1 MYEFV
6 FFYIYRG
13 WETEYMNKTGGKG
26 NLNGRNLVIAILIIG
41 AFISILN
48 QTLLVT
54 AVPVIMKDL
63 DIPFSTAQWL
73 TTGFFLVNGIMIP
86 ISAFLINK
94 FTTRK
99 LYMTAMILFTI
110 GTIVAAVS
118 TVFPMLLAGRILQA
132 SGAGIMMPLSQVILL
147 QMFTVENRGKA
158 MGLFGLIIGFAPAIG
173 PTLSGY
179 IVEFW
184 PWRTLFIIIAPL
196 AALNIVFAFFYMRNV
211 TEQTNPKVDILSIV
225 MSTLGFG
232 GLLYGFSVA
241 GVSGWWSVEV
251 LLPIAAGIFIVGLF
265 VRRQFKLVQPIL
277 EIRVLKNPYF
287 LMASLIGIIVFVSMV
302 SANNI
307 VPVLMQ
313 DMLGFT
319 AFQSGLSLLP
329 GALVMGVIS
338 LIAGWLFDRYG
349 IRLLTFTSL
358 ILILVTSVMMSFL
371 STETT
376 FTYITIVYTV
386 RLAGVGLSMMA
397 LTTYAMNALDN
408 HMISHGTSLN
418 NTMRQIGGSLFTA
431 LFITIM
437 TGVAFNMSGGDPTT
451 ADEIVGVNAT
461 FITSAVLAVIGL
473 IFAFF
478 LKEQERVVSDKEAPE
493 EME

>member
-1 MYEFV
+1 
-6 FFYIYRG
+6 
-13 WETEYMNKTGGKG
+13 MNKTGGKG

-99 LYMTAMILFTI
+99 LYMTAMILFTL

>member
-1 MYEFV
+1 
-6 FFYIYRG
+6 
-13 WETEYMNKTGGKG
+13 MNKTGEKG

-110 GTIVAAVS
+110 GTIVAALS

-184 PWRTLFIIIAPL
+184 PWRTLFIIITPL

-241 GVSGWWSVEV
+241 GVSGWLSVEV
-251 LLPIAAGIFIVGLF
+251 ILPIFAGLFIVGLF
-265 VRRQFKLVQPIL
+265 VRRQFKLTQPIL

-358 ILILVTSVMMSFL
+358 ILILVTSVLMSFL

-437 TGVAFNMSGGDPTT
+437 TGVAFNMSGGNPTT
-451 ADEIVGVNAT
+451 ADEIAGVNAT

-478 LKEQERVVSDKEAPE
+478 LKEQERVVSDKDRPDEPE
-493 EME
+493 

>member
-1 MYEFV
+1 
-6 FFYIYRG
+6 
-13 WETEYMNKTGGKG
+13 MNNTRERG
-26 NLNGRNLVIAILIIG
+26 NLTGRNLVIAILIIG

-54 AVPVIMKDL
+54 AVPVIMNDL
-63 DIPFSTAQWL
+63 NIPFSTAQWL

-94 FTTRK
+94 FTTRI
-99 LYMTAMILFTI
+99 LYMFAMILFTA
-110 GTIVAAVS
+110 GTGVAALS
-118 TVFPMLLAGRILQA
+118 TVFPVLLTGRILQA
-132 SGAGIMMPLSQVILL
+132 GGAGIMMPLSQVIRL
-147 QMFTVENRGKA
+147 QMFDVENRGKA

-184 PWRTLFIIIAPL
+184 PWRSLFIIIAPL
-196 AALNIVFAFFYMRNV
+196 AALNFVFAYFYMRNV

-241 GVSGWWSVEV
+241 GVSGWMSLEV
-251 LLPIAAGIFIVGLF
+251 IVPILAGLVIVGLF
-265 VRRQFKLVQPIL
+265 VRRQFILVQPIL
-277 EIRVLKNPYF
+277 EIRVLANPYF

-329 GALVMGVIS
+329 GAL
-338 LIAGWLFDRYG
+338 
-349 IRLLTFTSL
+349 
-358 ILILVTSVMMSFL
+358 
-371 STETT
+371 
-376 FTYITIVYTV
+376 
-386 RLAGVGLSMMA
+386 
-397 LTTYAMNALDN
+397 
-408 HMISHGTSLN
+408 
-418 NTMRQIGGSLFTA
+418 
-431 LFITIM
+431 
-437 TGVAFNMSGGDPTT
+437 
-451 ADEIVGVNAT
+451 
-461 FITSAVLAVIGL
+461 
-473 IFAFF
+473 
-478 LKEQERVVSDKEAPE
+478 
-493 EME
+493 

>member
-1 MYEFV
+1 
-6 FFYIYRG
+6 
-13 WETEYMNKTGGKG
+13 MNKTGEKG

-184 PWRTLFIIIAPL
+184 PWRTLFIIITPL

-241 GVSGWWSVEV
+241 GVSGWLSVEV
-251 LLPIAAGIFIVGLF
+251 ILPIFAGLFIVGLF
-265 VRRQFKLVQPIL
+265 VRRQFKLTQPIL

-358 ILILVTSVMMSFL
+358 ILILVTSVLMSFL

-397 LTTYAMNALDN
+397 LTTYAMNALEN

-437 TGVAFNMSGGDPTT
+437 TGVAFNMSGGNPTT
-451 ADEIVGVNAT
+451 ADEIAGVNAT

>member
-1 MYEFV
+1 
-6 FFYIYRG
+6 
-13 WETEYMNKTGGKG
+13 MNKTGGKG

-99 LYMTAMILFTI
+99 LYMTAMILFTL

-451 ADEIVGVNAT
+451 ADEIAGVNAT

-478 LKEQERVVSDKEAPE
+478 LKEQERVVSDKDSSE

>member
-1 MYEFV
+1 
-6 FFYIYRG
+6 
-13 WETEYMNKTGGKG
+13 MNKTGENG

-99 LYMTAMILFTI
+99 LYMTAMILFTL

-196 AALNIVFAFFYMRNV
+196 AALNIVFAFFFMRNV

-251 LLPIAAGIFIVGLF
+251 ILPIAAGVFIVGLF
-265 VRRQFKLVQPIL
+265 VRRQFNLVQPIL

-451 ADEIVGVNAT
+451 ADEITGVNAT

-478 LKEQERVVSDKEAPE
+478 LKEQERVVSDKDRPDELE
-493 EME
+493 

>member
-1 MYEFV
+1 
-6 FFYIYRG
+6 
-13 WETEYMNKTGGKG
+13 MNKTGGKG

-478 LKEQERVVSDKEAPE
+478 LQEQERVVSDKDSSE

>member
-1 MYEFV
+1 MNRKKD
-6 FFYIYRG
+6 RG
-13 WETEYMNKTGGKG
+13 STSS
-26 NLNGRNLVIAILIIG
+26 RNLVIAILIVG
-41 AFISILN
+41 AFVSILN

-54 AVPVIMKDL
+54 AVPVIMADL

-99 LYMTAMILFTI
+99 LYMTAMILFAA
-110 GTIVAAVS
+110 GTVVAALS
-118 TVFPMLLAGRILQA
+118 TEFPVLLAGRILQA
-132 SGAGIMMPLSQVILL
+132 SGAGIMMPLSQVILM
-147 QMFTVENRGKA
+147 QMFSVENRGKA

-196 AALNIVFAFFYMRNV
+196 AGLNILFAYFFMRNV

-241 GVSGWWSVEV
+241 GVTGWGSMEV
-251 LLPIAAGIFIVGLF
+251 ILPIAAGLVIVGFF

-277 EIRVLKNPYF
+277 EIRVLGNRYF
-287 LMASLIGIIVFVSMV
+287 LMATLIGIIVFVSMV

-319 AFQSGLSLLP
+319 AFQSGLALLP
-329 GALVMGVIS
+329 GAIVMGVMS
-338 LIAGWLFDRYG
+338 LVAGWLFDKYG
-349 IRLLTFTSL
+349 IRILTFTSL
-358 ILILVTSVMMSFL
+358 ILILITSVLMSFL

-376 FTYITIVYTV
+376 FTYIVIVYTV
-386 RLAGVGLSMMA
+386 RFLGVGLSMMA
-397 LTTYAMNALDN
+397 LTTYAMNALEN
-408 HMISHGTSLN
+408 HMIAHGTSLN

-431 LFITIM
+431 LLITIM
-437 TGVAFNMSGGDPTT
+437 TGVAFNISGGSPTPS
-451 ADEIVGVNAT
+451 DEITGVNAT
-461 FITSAVLAVIGL
+461 FIASSVLAVVGL
-473 IFAFF
+473 VFALF
-478 LKEQERVVSDKEAPE
+478 LKEQERVISEKPDNQ
-493 EME
+493 

>member
-1 MYEFV
+1 
-6 FFYIYRG
+6 
-13 WETEYMNKTGGKG
+13 MNKGIVKSD
-26 NLNGRNLVIAILIIG
+26 GRNLVISILIIG
-41 AFISILN
+41 AFITILN

-54 AVPVIMKDL
+54 AVPVIMADL
-63 DIPFSTAQWL
+63 KIPFSTAQWL

-99 LYMTAMILFTI
+99 LYMTAMLLFTL
-110 GTIVAAVS
+110 GTIVAALS
-118 TVFPMLLAGRILQA
+118 TVFPMLLTGRILQA

-184 PWRTLFIIIAPL
+184 PWRTLFIIITPL
-196 AALNIVFAFFYMRNV
+196 AALNVVFAYFFMRNV
-211 TEQTNPKVDILSIV
+211 TEQTDPKVDVLSILL
-225 MSTLGFG
+225 STLGFG

-241 GVSGWWSVEV
+241 GVNGWMSVEV
-251 LLPIAAGIFIVGLF
+251 LVPIFAGILIVGFF
-265 VRRQFKLVQPIL
+265 VRRQFTLPQPIL
-277 EIRVLKNPYF
+277 EIRVLKNQYF
-287 LMASLIGIIVFVSMV
+287 LMATLIGIIVFVSMV

-313 DMLGFT
+313 NMLGFT
-319 AFQSGLSLLP
+319 AFQSGLALLP
-329 GALVMGVIS
+329 GAIAMGIIS
-338 LIAGWLFDRYG
+338 LVAGWLFDRYG

-358 ILILVTSVMMSFL
+358 FLILVTSIMMSFL
-371 STETT
+371 SVDTT

-386 RLAGVGLSMMA
+386 RLLGVGLSMMA
-397 LTTYAMNALDN
+397 LTTYAMNALEN

-437 TGVAFNMSGGDPTT
+437 TGVAFNAGNGAPSV
-451 ADEIVGVNAT
+451 ADEISGVNAT
-461 FITSAVLAVIGL
+461 FITSGVLAFIGL
-473 IFAFF
+473 IFALF
-478 LKEQERVVSDKEAPE
+478 LKEQGKIKRREKKV
-493 EME
+493 

>member
-1 MYEFV
+1 
-6 FFYIYRG
+6 
-13 WETEYMNKTGGKG
+13 MNKTGEKG

-437 TGVAFNMSGGDPTT
+437 TGVAFNISSGSPTT

>member
-1 MYEFV
+1 
-6 FFYIYRG
+6 
-13 WETEYMNKTGGKG
+13 MNKTGEKG

-110 GTIVAAVS
+110 GTIVAALS

-184 PWRTLFIIIAPL
+184 PWRTLFIIITPL

-211 TEQTNPKVDILSIV
+211 TEQTNPK
-225 MSTLGFG
+225 
-232 GLLYGFSVA
+232 
-241 GVSGWWSVEV
+241 
-251 LLPIAAGIFIVGLF
+251 
-265 VRRQFKLVQPIL
+265 K
-277 EIRVLKNPYF
+277 
-287 LMASLIGIIVFVSMV
+287 
-302 SANNI
+302 
-307 VPVLMQ
+307 
-313 DMLGFT
+313 
-319 AFQSGLSLLP
+319 GLSKNSRLSP
-329 GALVMGVIS
+329 AIK
-338 LIAGWLFDRYG
+338 YC
-349 IRLLTFTSL
+349 IRRARKN
-358 ILILVTSVMMSFL
+358 
-371 STETT
+371 
-376 FTYITIVYTV
+376 V
-386 RLAGVGLSMMA
+386 R
-397 LTTYAMNALDN
+397 
-408 HMISHGTSLN
+408 
-418 NTMRQIGGSLFTA
+418 
-431 LFITIM
+431 
-437 TGVAFNMSGGDPTT
+437 
-451 ADEIVGVNAT
+451 
-461 FITSAVLAVIGL
+461 
-473 IFAFF
+473 
-478 LKEQERVVSDKEAPE
+478 
-493 EME
+493 

>member
-1 MYEFV
+1 
-6 FFYIYRG
+6 
-13 WETEYMNKTGGKG
+13 MNNRAGKG
-26 NLNGRNLVIAILIIG
+26 NLNGRNLVIAILIVG

-63 DIPFSTAQWL
+63 NIPFSTAQWL

-110 GTIVAAVS
+110 GTIVAALS
-118 TVFPMLLAGRILQA
+118 TVFPTLLAGRILQA

-147 QMFTVENRGKA
+147 QMFMVENRGKA

-179 IVEFW
+179 IIEFW

-196 AALNIVFAFFYMRNV
+196 SALNIIFAYLFMRNV
-211 TEQTNPKVDILSIV
+211 TEQTNPKVDILSII

-241 GVSGWWSVEV
+241 GVNGWLSVEV
-251 LLPIAAGIFIVGLF
+251 LLPIFAGIFIVVLF
-265 VRRQFKLVQPIL
+265 VRRQLQLTQPIL
-277 EIRVLKNPYF
+277 EIRVLKNQYF
-287 LMASLIGIIVFVSMV
+287 LMATLIGIIVFVSMV

-319 AFQSGLSLLP
+319 ALQSGLALLP

-338 LIAGWLFDRYG
+338 LIAGWLFDKYG

-358 ILILVTSVMMSFL
+358 ILILVTSVLMSFL

-397 LTTYAMNALDN
+397 LTTYAMNALEY

-437 TGVAFNMSGGDPTT
+437 TGVAFNMSGGDPTA
-451 ADEIVGVNAT
+451 ADEITGVNAT
-461 FITSAVLAVIGL
+461 FVTSAVLAVIGL
-473 IFAFF
+473 IFALF
-478 LKEQERVVSDKEAPE
+478 LKEQERVVSEKEDAVNKDY
-493 EME
+493 

>member
-1 MYEFV
+1 
-6 FFYIYRG
+6 
-13 WETEYMNKTGGKG
+13 MNKTGEKG
-26 NLNGRNLVIAILIIG
+26 NLNDRNLVIAILIIG

-110 GTIVAAVS
+110 GTIVAALS

-184 PWRTLFIIIAPL
+184 PWRTLFIIITPL

-241 GVSGWWSVEV
+241 GVSGWLSVEV
-251 LLPIAAGIFIVGLF
+251 ILPIFAGLFIVGLF
-265 VRRQFKLVQPIL
+265 VRRQFKLTQPIL

-358 ILILVTSVMMSFL
+358 ILILVTSVLMSFL

-437 TGVAFNMSGGDPTT
+437 TGVAFNMSGGNPTT
-451 ADEIVGVNAT
+451 ADEIAGVNAT

>member
-1 MYEFV
+1 
-6 FFYIYRG
+6 
-13 WETEYMNKTGGKG
+13 MNNRAGKG
-26 NLNGRNLVIAILIIG
+26 NLNGRNLVIAILIVG

-63 DIPFSTAQWL
+63 NIPFSTAQWL

-110 GTIVAAVS
+110 GTIVAALS
-118 TVFPMLLAGRILQA
+118 TVFPTLLAGRILQA

-179 IVEFW
+179 IIEFW

-196 AALNIVFAFFYMRNV
+196 SALNIIFAYLFMRNV
-211 TEQTNPKVDILSIV
+211 TEQTNPKVDILSII

-241 GVSGWWSVEV
+241 GVNGWLSVEV
-251 LLPIAAGIFIVGLF
+251 LLPIFAGLFIVVLF
-265 VRRQFKLVQPIL
+265 VRRQLQLTQPIL
-277 EIRVLKNPYF
+277 EIRVLKNQYF
-287 LMASLIGIIVFVSMV
+287 LMATLIGIIVFVSMV

-319 AFQSGLSLLP
+319 ALQSGLALLP

-338 LIAGWLFDRYG
+338 LIAGWLFDKYG

-358 ILILVTSVMMSFL
+358 ILILVTSVLMSFL
-371 STETT
+371 SVDTT

-397 LTTYAMNALDN
+397 LTTYAMNALEN

-437 TGVAFNMSGGDPTT
+437 TGVAFNMSGGDPTA
-451 ADEIVGVNAT
+451 ADEITGVNAT
-461 FITSAVLAVIGL
+461 FVTSAVLAVIGL
-473 IFAFF
+473 IFALF
-478 LKEQERVVSDKEAPE
+478 LKEQERVVSEKEDAVNKDY
-493 EME
+493 

>member
-1 MYEFV
+1 
-6 FFYIYRG
+6 
-13 WETEYMNKTGGKG
+13 MNKTGGKG

-54 AVPVIMKDL
+54 AVPVIMKGL

-478 LKEQERVVSDKEAPE
+478 LKEQERVVSDKDSSE

>member
-1 MYEFV
+1 
-6 FFYIYRG
+6 
-13 WETEYMNKTGGKG
+13 MNKTGGKG

-99 LYMTAMILFTI
+99 LYMTAMILFTL

-478 LKEQERVVSDKEAPE
+478 LKEQERVVSDKDSSE

>member
-13 WETEYMNKTGGKG
+13 WETEYMNKTGEKG

-110 GTIVAAVS
+110 GTIVAALS

-184 PWRTLFIIIAPL
+184 PWRTLFIIITPL

-241 GVSGWWSVEV
+241 GVSGWLSVEV
-251 LLPIAAGIFIVGLF
+251 LLPIFAGLFIVGLF

-358 ILILVTSVMMSFL
+358 ILILVTSVLMSFL

-397 LTTYAMNALDN
+397 LTTYAMNALEN

-437 TGVAFNMSGGDPTT
+437 TGVAFNMSGGNPTT
-451 ADEIVGVNAT
+451 ADEIAGVNAT

>member
-99 LYMTAMILFTI
+99 LYMTAMILFTL

>member
-1 MYEFV
+1 
-6 FFYIYRG
+6 
-13 WETEYMNKTGGKG
+13 MNNTMEKG
-26 NLNGRNLVIAILIIG
+26 DLTGRNLVIAILIVG

-63 DIPFSTAQWL
+63 NIPFSTAQWL

-99 LYMTAMILFTI
+99 LYMTAMILFTL
-110 GTIVAAVS
+110 GTIVAALS

-196 AALNIVFAFFYMRNV
+196 SALNIVFAYFYMRNV

-241 GVSGWWSVEV
+241 GVSGWLSVEV
-251 LLPIAAGIFIVGLF
+251 ILPIVAGLFIVGLF
-265 VRRQFKLVQPIL
+265 VRRQFKLMQPIL

-287 LMASLIGIIVFVSMV
+287 LMATLIGIIVFVSMV

-338 LIAGWLFDRYG
+338 LIAGWLFDQYG

-371 STETT
+371 TTETT

-397 LTTYAMNALDN
+397 LTTYAMNALEN

-437 TGVAFNMSGGDPTT
+437 TGVAFNMSGGNPTT
-451 ADEIVGVNAT
+451 ADEITGVNAT

-478 LKEQERVVSDKEAPE
+478 LKEQERVVSEKEDE
-493 EME
+493 E

>member
-1 MYEFV
+1 
-6 FFYIYRG
+6 
-13 WETEYMNKTGGKG
+13 
-26 NLNGRNLVIAILIIG
+26 
-41 AFISILN
+41 
-48 QTLLVT
+48 
-54 AVPVIMKDL
+54 
-63 DIPFSTAQWL
+63 
-73 TTGFFLVNGIMIP
+73 
-86 ISAFLINK
+86 
-94 FTTRK
+94 
-99 LYMTAMILFTI
+99 
-110 GTIVAAVS
+110 
-118 TVFPMLLAGRILQA
+118 
-132 SGAGIMMPLSQVILL
+132 
-147 QMFTVENRGKA
+147 
-158 MGLFGLIIGFAPAIG
+158 
-173 PTLSGY
+173 
-179 IVEFW
+179 
-184 PWRTLFIIIAPL
+184 
-196 AALNIVFAFFYMRNV
+196 
-211 TEQTNPKVDILSIV
+211 
-225 MSTLGFG
+225 
-232 GLLYGFSVA
+232 
-241 GVSGWWSVEV
+241 
-251 LLPIAAGIFIVGLF
+251 
-265 VRRQFKLVQPIL
+265 
-277 EIRVLKNPYF
+277 
-287 LMASLIGIIVFVSMV
+287 MASLIGIIVFVSMV

>member
-1 MYEFV
+1 MNRRKD
-6 FFYIYRG
+6 RG
-13 WETEYMNKTGGKG
+13 S
-26 NLNGRNLVIAILIIG
+26 LSGRNLVIAILIVG
-41 AFISILN
+41 AFVSILN

-54 AVPVIMKDL
+54 AVPVIMEDL

-94 FTTRK
+94 FTTRR
-99 LYMTAMILFTI
+99 LYMTAMILFTA
-110 GTIVAAVS
+110 GTIIAAVS
-118 TVFPMLLAGRILQA
+118 TVFPMLLAGRIVQA

-147 QMFTVENRGKA
+147 QMFSVENRGKA

-184 PWRTLFIIIAPL
+184 PWRTLFVIIAPL
-196 AALNIVFAFFYMRNV
+196 AGLNILFAYFYMRNV

-241 GVSGWWSVEV
+241 GVSGWMSMEV
-251 LLPIAAGIFIVGLF
+251 ILPIFAGLIIVGLF
-265 VRRQFKLVQPIL
+265 VRRQMQLVQPIL
-277 EIRVLKNPYF
+277 EIRVLANPYF
-287 LMASLIGIIVFVSMV
+287 LMATLIGIIVFVSMV

-319 AFQSGLSLLP
+319 AFQSGLALLP
-329 GALVMGVIS
+329 GAIVMGIMS
-338 LIAGWLFDRYG
+338 LVAGWLFDKYG
-349 IRLLTFTSL
+349 IRILTFTSL
-358 ILILVTSVMMSFL
+358 GLILITSILMSFL
-371 STETT
+371 NTETT
-376 FTYITIVYTV
+376 FMYITIVYTV
-386 RLAGVGLSMMA
+386 RFLGVGLSMMS
-397 LTTYAMNALDN
+397 LTTYAMNALEN

-437 TGVAFNMSGGDPTT
+437 TGVAFNVSGGQPSI
-451 ADEIVGVNAT
+451 ADEITGVNYT
-461 FITSAVLAVIGL
+461 FIASAVLTVVGL
-473 IFAFF
+473 VFAFF
-478 LKEQERVVSDKEAPE
+478 LKEQEKIVSDKEE
-493 EME
+493 TE

>member
-1 MYEFV
+1 MNNTRE
-6 FFYIYRG
+6 RG
-13 WETEYMNKTGGKG
+13 SLT
-26 NLNGRNLVIAILIIG
+26 GRNLVIAILIIG

-63 DIPFSTAQWL
+63 NIPFSTAQWL

-99 LYMTAMILFTI
+99 LYMTAMILFTA
-110 GTIVAAVS
+110 GTVVAALS
-118 TVFPMLLAGRILQA
+118 TVFPILLTGRILQA
-132 SGAGIMMPLSQVILL
+132 GGAGIMMPLSQVILL
-147 QMFTVENRGKA
+147 QMFDVENRGKA

-184 PWRTLFIIIAPL
+184 PWRSLFIIIAPL
-196 AALNIVFAFFYMRNV
+196 AALNIVFAYFYMRNV

-241 GVSGWWSVEV
+241 GVSGWTSLEV
-251 LLPIAAGIFIVGLF
+251 IVPILGGLVIVGLF
-265 VRRQFKLVQPIL
+265 VRRQFILVQPIL
-277 EIRVLKNPYF
+277 EIRVLANPYF

-319 AFQSGLSLLP
+319 AFQSGLSGP
-329 GALVMGVIS
+329 
-338 LIAGWLFDRYG
+338 
-349 IRLLTFTSL
+349 
-358 ILILVTSVMMSFL
+358 
-371 STETT
+371 
-376 FTYITIVYTV
+376 
-386 RLAGVGLSMMA
+386 
-397 LTTYAMNALDN
+397 
-408 HMISHGTSLN
+408 
-418 NTMRQIGGSLFTA
+418 
-431 LFITIM
+431 
-437 TGVAFNMSGGDPTT
+437 
-451 ADEIVGVNAT
+451 
-461 FITSAVLAVIGL
+461 
-473 IFAFF
+473 
-478 LKEQERVVSDKEAPE
+478 
-493 EME
+493 

>member
-1 MYEFV
+1 
-6 FFYIYRG
+6 
-13 WETEYMNKTGGKG
+13 MNKTGGKG

-99 LYMTAMILFTI
+99 LYMTAMILFTL

-251 LLPIAAGIFIVGLF
+251 LLPIASGIFIVGLF
-265 VRRQFKLVQPIL
+265 VRRQFNLDQPIL

-437 TGVAFNMSGGDPTT
+437 TGVAFNMSGGNPTT
-451 ADEIVGVNAT
+451 ADEIAGVNAT

-478 LKEQERVVSDKEAPE
+478 LKEQERVVSDKDAPE

>member
-1 MYEFV
+1 
-6 FFYIYRG
+6 
-13 WETEYMNKTGGKG
+13 MNNTAVKE
-26 NLNGRNLVIAILIIG
+26 NLKVRNLIIAILIVG

-63 DIPFSTAQWL
+63 NIPFSTAQWL

-99 LYMTAMILFTI
+99 LYITAMILFTI
-110 GTIVAAVS
+110 GTIIAALS
-118 TVFPMLLAGRILQA
+118 TIFPVLLMGRVLQA

-147 QMFTVENRGKA
+147 QMFSVENRGKA
-158 MGLFGLIIGFAPAIG
+158 MGMFGLIIGFAPAIG

-179 IVEFW
+179 IIEFW

-196 AALNIVFAFFYMRNV
+196 SAMNIIFAYLFMRNV
-211 TEQTNPKVDILSIV
+211 TEQTNPKVDIRSIV

-241 GVSGWWSVEV
+241 GVSGWMSIEV
-251 LLPIAAGIFIVGLF
+251 LLPIFTGLFVVGLF
-265 VRRQFKLVQPIL
+265 VRRQFKLSQPIL

-287 LMASLIGIIVFVSMV
+287 LIATLIGIIVFVSMV

-319 AFQSGLSLLP
+319 ALQSGLALLP

-338 LIAGWLFDRYG
+338 LIAGWLFDKYG
-349 IRLLTFTSL
+349 IRILTFTSL
-358 ILILVTSVMMSFL
+358 ILILVTSVLMALL

-376 FTYITIVYTV
+376 FMYITIVYTL
-386 RLAGVGLSMMA
+386 RLGGVGLSMMA
-397 LTTYAMNALDN
+397 LTTYAMNALEN

-437 TGVAFNMSGGDPTT
+437 TGVAFNISGGNPTA
-451 ADEIVGVNAT
+451 ADEISGVNAT
-461 FITSAVLAVIGL
+461 FMTAAVLAVIGL
-473 IFAFF
+473 IFALF
-478 LKEQERVVSDKEAPE
+478 LKEQESVVSEKTDEK
-493 EME
+493 